1 MKKYW
6 MGFFLSVLLLGGCNQ
21 QAQETPNPEGPLPM
35 ARHQATDPQRMKAAK
50 KLAQQDGR
58 VEEATTVIIEDD
70 LSVGLKVENFNRLFL
85 RDIRKDVFHQLKR
98 TYPQY
103 QVHVTT
109 DNKLFDSLQKMESE
123 LQQNPPLSLESA
135 REKLRKINED
145 MKG

>member
-1 MKKYW
+1 MKKHW
-6 MGFFLSVLLLGGCNQ
+6 VSFFLFAFLLGGCNQ
-21 QAQETPNPEGPLPM
+21 QAQETPKPEGPLPM
-35 ARHQATDPQRMKAAK
+35 ARHQATDLQRMKAAK

-58 VEEATTVIIEDD
+58 VEEATTVIIEKD

-85 RDIRKDVFHQLKR
+85 RDIRKDVFHQLRR
-98 TYPQY
+98 TFPQY

-123 LQQNPPLSLESA
+123 LQKNPPLSPASA